1 VGRRLREGMEISNS
15 LLEREEAS
23 IDVVKKYIVLD

>member
-1 VGRRLREGMEISNS
+1 MGRRLGEGMQISNS

>member
-1 VGRRLREGMEISNS
+1 VGPSLREGMQISNS

-23 IDVVKKYIVLD
+23 IDVVEKYIVLD